1 MFEFIAHAE
10 ENTFVMSQKVFAA
23 DFVSLAFSCE
33 HEFFAVDVS

>member
-1 MFEFIAHAE
+1 MLKKILLLCH
-10 ENTFVMSQKVFAA
+10 KVFAA